1 MEGHDRG
8 RERRYSIQKSLYEI
22 CFFLEFALAILVISF
37 VVIEFFSEAVLFI
50 RNIPEVTLGGL
61 DYSVHLKRALDIVI
75 GIEFIKMLC
84 RHNMDSVIE
93 VLMFAMTRHLIVE
106 RGCRFD
112 PFCGTKVS
120 LRRQDRPHTFF
131 RQEGGKHGSD
141 GDSCLR
147 QGRISCKYAPAVTQL
162 RLAHILYQS
171 SELTAYAAV
180 RLASG
185 FSYSVLPLPQAV
197 PVNLH
202 DPPSSPDAL

>member
-93 VLMFAMTRHLIVE
+93 VRMFAMTRHLIGEETSMLDGLICVVA
-106 RGCRFD
+106 
-112 PFCGTKVS
+112 VS
-120 LRRQDRPHTFF
+120 ILFVVRKFLFVAKIDRTPSF
-131 RQEGGKHGSD
+131 GKKEESTEVTEIPVSD
-141 GDSCLR
+141 R
-147 QGRISCKYAPAVTQL
+147 
-162 RLAHILYQS
+162 
-171 SELTAYAAV
+171 EE
-180 RLASG
+180 
-185 FSYSVLPLPQAV
+185 
-197 PVNLH
+197 
-202 DPPSSPDAL
+202 

>member
-22 CFFLEFALAILVISF
+22 CFFLEFALAIL

-75 GIEFIKMLC
+75 GIELIKMLC

-106 RGCRFD
+106 ETSMLDGLICVVA
-112 PFCGTKVS
+112 VS
-120 LRRQDRPHTFF
+120 ILFVVRKFLFVAKIDRTPSF
-131 RQEGGKHGSD
+131 GKKKESTEVTEIPVSD
-141 GDSCLR
+141 R
-147 QGRISCKYAPAVTQL
+147 
-162 RLAHILYQS
+162 
-171 SELTAYAAV
+171 EE
-180 RLASG
+180 
-185 FSYSVLPLPQAV
+185 
-197 PVNLH
+197 
-202 DPPSSPDAL
+202 